1 MICQSFE
8 HDLSILSE
16 IYARRNIIVHNSGM
30 VNSQY
35 LKFVPKSKAK
45 LGEKLFV
52 DETYMKTAFDTIY
65 RIIILMLIES
75 SKLNEKNEDEYLE
88 SIFTVLFDFLLR
100 QKYEVCEP
108 AYAELSKKNGL
119 NAEAKLMSQ
128 FNRWICIIAEKGLHE
143 VEEEIKNF
151 DVSALSDIFKLAKEI
166 LLKKYDVANRLITKL
181 LSNGEIASNII
192 EEWPLFMWYRAS
204 EQFKKIKEK
213 FQDKF
218 GLEREE
224 SLEHDSMNPNELI
237 NPDSLAT
244 GCEK

>member
-1 MICQSFE
+1 
-8 HDLSILSE
+8 
-16 IYARRNIIVHNSGM
+16 
-30 VNSQY
+30 
-35 LKFVPKSKAK
+35 
-45 LGEKLFV
+45 
-52 DETYMKTAFDTIY
+52 
-65 RIIILMLIES
+65 
-75 SKLNEKNEDEYLE
+75 
-88 SIFTVLFDFLLR
+88 
-100 QKYEVCEP
+100 
-108 AYAELSKKNGL
+108 
-119 NAEAKLMSQ
+119 MSQ
-128 FNRWICIIAEKGLHE
+128 FNRWICIIAEKGLPE

-218 GLEREE
+218 GLEREK